1 MGKMYDVI
9 IVGAGPTGIF
19 CALELVK
26 KSNLK
31 VIVLE
36 RGSSIQKRF
45 CPMREQ
51 GGECRRCHSCAL
63 ISGWGGA
70 GAFSDGKLTLS
81 LDAGGR
87 LTELLSPEVVR
98 ELLDYV
104 EQIYLSFGNGGRL
117 FDPSQDDIAN
127 FTLKAQRA
135 GLKLVPMKI
144 RHLGTENCYDILLEM
159 ENFLK
164 NRVEI
169 RPLSKVEEIL
179 VDNASGEVKG
189 VKLASGE
196 EILGRYV
203 VVAPGRSGASW
214 LEEQARRLGLSL
226 ERNPVD
232 IGVRVE
238 LPAAVMEELT
248 SVFYEAK
255 LIYYSRSF
263 DDRVRTFCMCPHGE
277 VVVEWNEEEKV
288 LSVNGHSYRS
298 RETDKTNFAI
308 LVSTSFTEPFHEPN
322 LYGSHV
328 ARLANMLSGAVIVQR
343 LGDLINGRRSTYS
356 RIIRGPIEP
365 SLKEAVPGDL
375 SFVLPFR
382 YLQDIKEMLEAL
394 DKIAPGVY
402 SPFTLLYGVE
412 VKFYSSKLR
421 LSPSLE
427 TEIRNLF
434 AGGDGAGITRGLVQA
449 SISGIVIGRE
459 ILKREGMQVS

>member
-1 MGKMYDVI
+1 MYDVI

-26 KSNLK
+26 RSNLE
-31 VIVLE
+31 VVVLE
-36 RGSSIQKRF
+36 RGASIKRRF

-51 GGECRRCHSCAL
+51 GGACRRCHFCAL
-63 ISGWGGA
+63 VSGWGGA

-87 LTELLSPEVVR
+87 LTELLSEEVAS
-98 ELLDYV
+98 ELLQYV
-104 EQIYLSFGNGGRL
+104 DQIYSGFGNGGRI
-117 FDPSQDDIAN
+117 FDPSPDDVIK
-127 FTLKAQRA
+127 FTFKAQKA

-144 RHLGTENCYDILLEM
+144 RHLGTENCYETLLKM
-159 ENFLK
+159 EDFLK
-164 NRVEI
+164 DKVEI
-169 RPLSKVEEIL
+169 KYHSKVEEIL
-179 VDNASGEVKG
+179 IDKESKKVRG
-189 VKLASGE
+189 VRLANGD
-196 EILGRYV
+196 EIQGRYV

-214 LEEQARRLGLSL
+214 LEEQARKLGLSL

-255 LIYYSRSF
+255 LIYYSRFF
-263 DDRVRTFCMCPHGE
+263 DDKVRTFCMCPHGE
-277 VVVEWNEEEKV
+277 VVVEWNEEERV
-288 LSVNGHSYRS
+288 LSVNGHSYRN

-343 LGDLINGRRSTYS
+343 LGDLLNGRRSTYS
-356 RIIRGPIEP
+356 RISRGPIEP

-394 DKIAPGVY
+394 DKIAPGVF

-421 LSPSLE
+421 LSSNLE
-427 TEIRNLF
+427 TEVKNLF
-434 AGGDGAGITRGLVQA
+434 AGGDGAGITRGLMQA

-459 ILKREGMQVS
+459 ILRREERVKG